1 MNWALALLLGLS
13 APTSGIDEAY
23 SAKIKEYTTE
33 PFFLTDWVDTL
44 PAGNG
49 VPTPMDVLG
58 HIVGAPGHLTYSHTI
73 YEYMRRLDAAS
84 PRVLYEKIGT
94 SEEGKDIVVV
104 YVSSEANIRNLARL
118 KEVNA
123 KLGDPRKTSE
133 DEAKALIAEARPFY
147 WFTGGMHAPEAGP
160 PEMLMELAYRLAVSD
175 DPRIEHIRNGTVTM
189 ITPILDV
196 DGRDRVVDIY
206 RYKKTNPD
214 KPEIPL
220 VYWGKYVAHDDNRDG
235 MLLSLELSKAVT
247 RRWLQDKPLVF
258 HDLHQSVPFL
268 YVSTGTGPYNPWL
281 DPIVIDEWH
290 ELAYNEVGQMTAM
303 GVPGVWTH
311 GFYDGWAANYGF
323 TVAHGHNGIG
333 RFYETFGDSGADT
346 SIRTVGANSTS
357 RQWYRPNP
365 PFPRV
370 NWSIRNNTNLM
381 QTGVLIGLH
390 KMASD
395 REKFMK
401 NFWLKSKRSV
411 AKATTEGPAAYVFP
425 ADDPNEGNQALLIAA
440 LRQQGIEVDVMA
452 EEVGVDGMKVGG
464 RAFFRT
470 SYIVKMNQPY
480 SRLAD
485 MLLDRQYYNPDDPRS
500 YDDTGWQLGPL
511 FNAVVHRI
519 KDPKVLDVK
528 VSTGGVAAGSDNR
541 MYSGYEENGR
551 THIFVSE
558 PRSDV
563 VASAGHLKAAK
574 TRIAL
579 VHTWQSTQDEGWAR
593 IALDQNKIKYDYIS
607 VHEIR
612 DTADLKAKYDVILM
626 PQARGT
632 AQSIVAGRPK
642 TGEPIP
648 WKQTPQT
655 PNLGGPDSTDDIRG
669 GLELEGVLNLRN
681 FVQEGGLL
689 VCIGN
694 MVRVPIDFGIVSG
707 VSVRT
712 PNEINAPGG
721 VFLTENNAKD
731 SKVTQGYGDT
741 LSVYFNSNSLPILT
755 TGGGGPGGGGANTT
769 RPSGRGDLGD
779 PDVVQGRAA
788 YDPGRPETQRN
799 QGPQSPQP
807 RVLLRYAQE
816 DKLLVAGMLVGG
828 NELARQ
834 AALVQCPVGK
844 GNVLLFSFNPFW
856 RGQTVGS
863 YALFFNAATNWD
875 KMSAAP
881 ED

>member
-1 MNWALALLLGLS
+1 MLSPMNWALALLLGLS

-58 HIVGAPGHLTYSHTI
+58 HIVGAPEKLTYSHTI

-118 KEVNA
+118 KDVNA
-123 KLGDPRKTSE
+123 KLADPRKTTE

-206 RYKKTNPD
+206 RYKKANPD

-247 RRWLQDKPLVF
+247 RRWLVDKPLVF

-357 RQWYRPNP
+357 RRWYRPNP

-390 KMASD
+390 KMATD

-411 AKATTEGPAAYVFP
+411 AKPQNEGPAAYVLP
-425 ADDPNEGNQALLIAA
+425 AGEKNHYNQYLLLKALQ
-440 LRQQGIEVDVMA
+440 QQGVEVHTLLETA
-452 EEVGVDGMKVGG
+452 KVAATEYPKG
-464 RAFFRT
+464 
-470 SYIVKMNQPY
+470 SYVVRMDQPY
-480 SRLAD
+480 SRMAD
-485 MLLDRQYYNPDDPRS
+485 MMLDKQFYNPDDPRS

-511 FNAVVHRI
+511 FDVEVLRVTNRAIHDGRMTLLSAPFGYV
-519 KDPKVLDVK
+519 PKGITSVIDSETALPISPTRTIADV
-528 VSTGGVAAGSDNR
+528 
-541 MYSGYEENGR
+541 
-551 THIFVSE
+551 
-558 PRSDV
+558 
-563 VASAGHLKAAK
+563 
-574 TRIAL
+574 RIAL

-593 IALDQNKIKYDYIS
+593 IALDNFNIKYDYIS

-612 DTADLKAKYDVILM
+612 DNANLKAKYDVILM

-642 TGEPIP
+642 VGEPIP
-648 WKQTPQT
+648 WKQTTQT

-689 VCIGN
+689 VCVGN
-694 MVRVPIDFGIVSG
+694 MCRVPIDFGIVSG
-707 VSVRT
+707 VSIRE
-712 PNEINAPGG
+712 PQEINAPGG
-721 VFLTENNAKD
+721 VFLTEKGAATGP
-731 SKVTQGYGDT
+731 VLGGYGDT

-755 TGGGGPGGGGANTT
+755 TGGGGGGAPGGGGSAT
-769 RPSGRGDLGD
+769 RASGRGDLGD

-875 KMSAAP
+875 KMSAQ
-881 ED
+881 D